1 MPGGIEAAKSSND
14 HLKVESSLRCKTGH
28 INRATPV
35 LTHERASKKQLTN
48 GGMVKPVSDASVVA
62 LRSWLTHIDMAIT
75 NLNDCIFIA
84 ENSTAI
90 EPMSHGKCS
99 VLKYE
104 LEVVAGVIVNYIE
117 VNMEEDTERVIS
129 NVSILVDMSLTQ
141 CTRIREL
148 AKMEPRI

>member
-14 HLKVESSLRCKTGH
+14 DLKVESSLRCKTGN
-28 INRATPV
+28 IKQATPA
-35 LTHERASKKQLTN
+35 LTEERPSKMQLTN
-48 GGMVKPVSDASVVA
+48 GGKVKPVSDASVVA
-62 LRSWLTHIDMAIT
+62 LRSWLTHIDMAST

-90 EPMSHGKCS
+90 EPMSHTKCN

-104 LEVVAGVIVNYIE
+104 LEVAAGVIEKYIE
-117 VNMEEDTERVIS
+117 LNMEEDTERVIV
-129 NVSILVDMSLTQ
+129 NVYILVHTSLKL

-148 AKMEPRI
+148 AKIGPRI